1 MDEIIYE
8 VADPVA
14 TITLN
19 RPERLNAMTNRMFA
33 EFRRAVEAA
42 AEDPA
47 VVGIVV
53 TGVGRA
59 FSAGLDTDALSAI
72 AEAGTADSGASST
85 GRGGLFSYLTEVP
98 KPVIAAVNGVT
109 AGGGYVLA
117 TMCDVRFASPAA
129 RFTTVFSKRGLVGEH
144 GVTWTTPRLVGIG
157 RALDLLWTSRMVDA
171 EEAYRIG
178 LVEYL
183 VDDPLAEARHY
194 VEELAASVSPTA
206 MADTK
211 RMVWDHA
218 GLDIDTSLEDV
229 VDVVGAQFGRPDVAE
244 GVNSFLEKRPPAFPR
259 LGSPEAHPPHA
270 GRGAGGRPAGGGNTA
285 AGTKSNR

>member
-1 MDEIIYE
+1 MSEIIYE
-8 VADPVA
+8 VSDPVA
-14 TITLN
+14 LITMN
-19 RPERLNAMTNRMFA
+19 RPERLNAMTDA
-33 EFRRAVEAA
+33 LFRDFRTAIDTAA
-42 AEDPA
+42 ADPH

-59 FSAGLDTDALSAI
+59 FSAGLDTDALAAI
-72 AEAGTADSGASST
+72 ADSGSASGGASQT

-98 KPVIAAVNGVT
+98 KPIIAAVNGVA

-117 TMCDVRFASPAA
+117 TMCDLRIGGPSA
-129 RFTTVFSKRGLVGEH
+129 RFTTVFSKRGLVAEH

-157 RALDLLWTSRMVDA
+157 RALDLLWSSRMIDV

-178 LVEYL
+178 LVEFL
-183 VDDPLAEARHY
+183 ADDPVQAARDY
-194 VEELAASVSPTA
+194 VEELANSVSPTA

-218 GLDIDTSLEDV
+218 GLDIDTSLDDV
-229 VDVVGAQFGRPDVAE
+229 VDVVGSQFARPDIAE

-259 LGSPEAHPPHA
+259 LGSDEAHPPHPGPA
-270 GRGAGGRPAGGGNTA
+270 RG
-285 AGTKSNR
+285 

>member
-33 EFRRAVEAA
+33 DFRRAVEAA

-144 GVTWTTPRLVGIG
+144 GVTWTTPRLV
-157 RALDLLWTSRMVDA
+157 
-171 EEAYRIG
+171 
-178 LVEYL
+178 
-183 VDDPLAEARHY
+183 
-194 VEELAASVSPTA
+194 
-206 MADTK
+206 
-211 RMVWDHA
+211 VWDHA

>member
-8 VADPVA
+8 VSDPVA

-19 RPERLNAMTNRMFA
+19 RPERLNAMTNRLFR
-33 EFRRAVEAA
+33 EFREAVQSA

-53 TGVGRA
+53 TGAGRA

-72 AEAGTADSGASST
+72 AEAGSADSGANAT

-98 KPVIAAVNGVT
+98 KPVIAAVNGVV
-109 AGGGYVLA
+109 AGGDYVLA
-117 TMCDVRFASPAA
+117 TMCDVRFASPKA
-129 RFTTVFSKRGLVGEH
+129 RFTSVFSKRGLVAEH
-144 GVTWTTPRLVGIG
+144 GVTWTTPRLVGLG

-171 EEAYRIG
+171 EEAHRIG

-183 VDDPLAEARHY
+183 VDDPVAEAQAY
-194 VEELAASVSPTA
+194 VGQLAATVSPTS

-218 GLDIDTSLEDV
+218 GLDIDNSLDDV
-229 VDVVGAQFGRPDVAE
+229 VEVVGAQFGRPDIAE

-259 LGSPEAHPPHA
+259 LGSPEAHPPH
-270 GRGAGGRPAGGGNTA
+270 GGRTLRGRNIGE
-285 AGTKSNR
+285 GTSSN

>member
-1 MDEIIYE
+1 MSEIIYE
-8 VADPVA
+8 VDEPVA

-19 RPERLNAMTNRMFA
+19 RPERLNAMTNSL
-33 EFRRAVEAA
+33 FRDFRAAIDTAA
-42 AEDPA
+42 ADPD

-59 FSAGLDTDALSAI
+59 FSAGLDTDALVAI
-72 AEAGTADSGASST
+72 AEAGSADSGASQQ

-98 KPVIAAVNGVT
+98 KPVIAAVNGVA

-117 TMCDVRFASPAA
+117 TMCDLRIGSSSA
-129 RFTTVFSKRGLVGEH
+129 RFTSVFSKRGLVAEH

-157 RALDLLWTSRMVDA
+157 RALDLLWTSKMINA

-178 LVEYL
+178 LLEYL
-183 VDDPLAEARHY
+183 VDDPVTEAQHY
-194 VEELAASVSPTA
+194 IRELAANVSPTA

-218 GLDIDTSLEDV
+218 GMDIDDSLDDV
-229 VDVVGAQFGRPDVAE
+229 VDVVGAQFGRPDIAE
-244 GVNSFLEKRPPAFPR
+244 GVNSFLEKRAPQFPR
-259 LGSPEAHPPHA
+259 LGSSEAHPIHP
-270 GRGAGGRPAGGGNTA
+270 GR
-285 AGTKSNR
+285 NRSRTD

>member
-1 MDEIIYE
+1 MSEVIYE
-8 VADPVA
+8 VDDPVA

-19 RPERLNAMTNRMFA
+19 RPERMNAMTH
-33 EFRRAVEAA
+33 EVFRDFRAAVDAA
-42 AEDPA
+42 AADPA

-59 FSAGLDTDALSAI
+59 FSAGLDTDALAAI

-98 KPVIAAVNGVT
+98 KPVVAAVNGVA

-117 TMCDVRFASPAA
+117 TMCDVRIGAPAA
-129 RFTTVFSKRGLVGEH
+129 KFTSVFSRRGLVAEH

-157 RALDLLWTSRMVDA
+157 RALDLLWTSKMIDA

-178 LVEYL
+178 LLEYL
-183 VDDPLAEARHY
+183 AEDPLAAAQDY
-194 VEELAASVSPTA
+194 VRQLAASVSPTA

-218 GLDIDTSLEDV
+218 GMDIDASLDDV
-229 VDVVGAQFGRPDVAE
+229 VAVVGAQFGRPDIAE
-244 GVNSFLEKRPPAFPR
+244 GVNSFLEKRPPRFPR
-259 LGSPEAHPPHA
+259 LGSAEAHPPHP
-270 GRGAGGRPAGGGNTA
+270 GRKAGGEPDLPR
-285 AGTKSNR
+285 

>member
-1 MDEIIYE
+1 MDEILVE
-8 VADPVA
+8 VDDPVA

-19 RPERLNAMTNRMFA
+19 RPERLNAMNDA
-33 EFRRAVEAA
+33 LFRDFRAAVEQAGTD
-42 AEDPA
+42 ER
-47 VVGIVV
+47 VVGIVI
-53 TGVGRA
+53 TGTGRA

-117 TMCDVRFASPAA
+117 TMCDLRFGSPAA
-129 RFTTVFSKRGLVGEH
+129 RFTSVFSKRGLVAEH

-157 RALDLLWTSRMVDA
+157 RALDILWTSRMIDA

-178 LVEYL
+178 LLEFL
-183 VDDPLAEARHY
+183 VDDPVAAAQDY
-194 VEELAASVSPTA
+194 VRQLAASVSPTS

-218 GLDIDTSLEDV
+218 GLDIDTSLDDV
-229 VDVVGAQFGRPDVAE
+229 VEVVGAQFGRPDIAE
-244 GVNSFLEKRPPAFPR
+244 GVNSFLEKRPPRFPR
-259 LGSPEAHPPHA
+259 LGSPDAAPPHP
-270 GRGAGGRPAGGGNTA
+270 GRRRPAG
-285 AGTKSNR
+285 